1 MLILFFTLFIFLV
14 MLFIAAIH
22 IYWLKGGL
30 WPGKNYQE
38 LVDKVLGTGDRLPS
52 TWMFVVVIVVFLLM
66 AAFPVL
72 VYFNINFTGYEK
84 EILLLFSIVFFIRS
98 FYMLLP
104 PIANKVTKEFFA
116 LNKRV
121 YAPICL
127 ALGMAYLYLYL
138 VG

>member
-22 IYWLKGGL
+22 IYWLEGGL
-30 WPGKNYQE
+30 WPGENYQE
-38 LVDKVLGTGDRLPS
+38 LVDKVLGTGDKLPS
-52 TWMFVVVIVVFLLM
+52 TWMFIVVIVVFLLM

-72 VYFNINFTGYEK
+72 VYFGINITGYEK
-84 EILLLFSIVFFIRS
+84 EILLFFSMVFFIRS
-98 FYMLLP
+98 FYMFLP
-104 PIANKVTKEFFA
+104 PIANKVTKSFFA

-127 ALGMAYLYLYL
+127 VLGTAYLYLYL